1 MPLDPGTR
9 LGHFEIIFRLG
20 AGGMG
25 EVYRARDTRLGRDVA
40 LKVLPQGLVTDR
52 EGLIRF
58 AQEARAASAL
68 NHPNIITI
76 FEIGEAD
83 SSPFLAMELVDG
95 GTLRDLI
102 DVGPLSVKKSLELVT
117 QITEGLAKAHQAGIV
132 HRDLKPENI
141 MVTKDGFVKILDF
154 GLAKLQ
160 APLPGAGTATAELMR
175 QSMTRAGLL
184 IGTPDY
190 MSPEQAGGRPLDF
203 RSDQFALGLI
213 LYEMLTR
220 QRAFHRATPVQ
231 TLSAIIQDEPE
242 SLEKLN
248 PRVPAPL
255 RWSIDRCLSKD
266 PEERYGATRDLARE
280 LKQIK
285 ENLGELT
292 ESGIPRLSQ
301 SAAALSATSSRVP
314 PATTPGSIPTSAEG
328 PAPQQPLPA
337 PRTKLRR
344 MGEFVLLLLL
354 GLTLFGAGAL
364 TGIWF
369 HGRQM
374 EPPPPNWKADLLL
387 GAVTPVMAPRISPDG
402 QALAFVTL
410 VAGASQIAVMK
421 PSSGDW
427 TVLTHQRGNGS
438 AYKVCWSRDGNKIF
452 FDRVSDVPQGI
463 FSIPA
468 LGGEE
473 RIVLEDAQGP
483 EALPDGSLLV
493 FKRDSLRNLSI
504 QRFWPET
511 GRLSALGPSIVPESG
526 GIVRAF
532 PDGHAAIFW
541 GKLAGREENVRRS
554 YLLDLASG
562 RVTAFAPQLP
572 LAPPLAIGPDGK
584 SVLGFL
590 VTGDLRRA
598 VLVSRDGN
606 DVKPLFPVT
615 GKPWQLDAGS
625 DGSLYVS
632 TMDNPAEL
640 LRFPSAGGVPER
652 IAATSGNL
660 LMSPV
665 QFPDGGLLVPI
676 QVLGRRRLLLATHDG
691 ELRPFLDIAE
701 QATPPACVVGEKLV
715 AFLSGG
721 VGKPPLITIASIA
734 EGRIVRRLETSSGT
748 APQSLAALPDGKTL
762 YYVDAGFLYSMD
774 IDGGTPRKLFA
785 ANGVAVD
792 SRGPLPSL
800 IIQVNERDGVKLY
813 RVAVP
818 GQTEEPIPFVSPLRL
833 SATPPIS
840 GTAVGP
846 DGRIA
851 VTVTSKDSWFRGA
864 ALLDPLTGN
873 LERVPVAFDG
883 DILYPTWGRDGA
895 LLGMGVS
902 IRSSLWRFQ
911 AQAQTVKE

>member
-1 MPLDPGTR
+1 
-9 LGHFEIIFRLG
+9 
-20 AGGMG
+20 MG

-40 LKVLPQGLVTDR
+40 LKVLPQELVTDR

-95 GTLRDLI
+95 GTLRHLI
-102 DVGPLSVKKSLELVT
+102 DVGPLSVKKSLELAT
-117 QITEGLAKAHQAGIV
+117 QIAEGLAKAHQAGIV

-160 APLPGAGTATAELMR
+160 APLPGAGTATAQLMG

-190 MSPEQAGGRPLDF
+190 MSPEQAGDRPLDF

-213 LYEMLTR
+213 FYEMLTR
-220 QRAFHRATPVQ
+220 QRAFHRVTAIQ

-255 RWSIDRCLSKD
+255 RWAIERCLSKD
-266 PEERYGATRDLARE
+266 PEERYGSTRDLARE
-280 LKQIK
+280 LRQIK

-301 SAAALSATSSRVP
+301 AAAASAASSRLRP
-314 PATTPGSIPTSAEG
+314 SATPGSVPASAE
-328 PAPQQPLPA
+328 PLPS
-337 PRTKLRR
+337 PRSKLRR
-344 MGEFVLLLLL
+344 LGEFVLVLLI

-402 QALAFVTL
+402 QNLAFVTL

-427 TVLTHQRGNGS
+427 RVLTHQRGNGS
-438 AYKVCWSRDGNKIF
+438 AYKVCWSRDGNRIF

-473 RIVLEDAQGP
+473 RVVLDDAHGP

-493 FKRDSLRNLSI
+493 FKRDSLRNFAI
-504 QRFWPET
+504 HRFWPET

-526 GIVRAF
+526 GMMRAF
-532 PDGHAAIFW
+532 PDGHAAVFW

-554 YLLDLASG
+554 YLLDLGNG
-562 RVTAFAPQLP
+562 RVTPFAPQLP
-572 LAPPLAIGPDGK
+572 LAPPLAVGPDGK

-590 VTGDLRRA
+590 ATGDLRRA

-606 DVKPLFPVT
+606 EVKPLFPVT
-615 GKPWQLDAGS
+615 GKPWHLDAGS
-625 DGSLYVS
+625 DGSLYVN

-652 IAATSGNL
+652 LAATAGNL

-665 QFPDGGLLVPI
+665 QLPDGGLLVPI
-676 QVLGRRRLLLATHDG
+676 QVLGRRRLLLATRDG

-701 QATPPACVVGEKLV
+701 QATPPACVVGERFL

-734 EGRIVRRLETSSGT
+734 EGRIVRRLETSSGA
-748 APQSLAALPDGKTL
+748 APQSLAATPDGKTL
-762 YYVDAGFLYSMD
+762 YYVDAGSLYSID
-774 IDGGTPRKLFA
+774 IEGGKPKKLFA

-792 SRGPLPSL
+792 SHGPLPSL
-800 IIQVNERDGVKLY
+800 IVQVNEKDAVKLY
-813 RVAVP
+813 RAAVP
-818 GQTEEPIPFVSPLRL
+818 GQTEEPIPFASPLRL
-833 SATPPIS
+833 SAAPPIS

-851 VTVTSKDSWFRGA
+851 VTVTSKDSWFRDA
-864 ALLDPLTGN
+864 ALLDPSTGN

-883 DILYPTWGRDGA
+883 DIVYPAWGRDGA

-911 AQAQTVKE
+911 AQAQTEKE